1 VPKLNRQ
8 VTTAVAGL
16 TALLVGSGL
25 YVVFI
30 GIALNYYDERSR
42 PWWLVSLWFLAL
54 ALAMGGLIAV
64 LLCGPRR
71 APSTSNAP
79 PTPSRRV
86 TFPHAG
92 PRGSGLTSAPL
103 WAVAPTA

>member
-42 PWWLVSLWFLAL
+42 LWWLVSLWFLAL
-54 ALAMGGLIAV
+54 ALAMGASSQSSFAGLGVPRA
-64 LLCGPRR
+64 LRTRRRRR
-71 APSTSNAP
+71 A
-79 PTPSRRV
+79 V
-86 TFPHAG
+86 G
-92 PRGSGLTSAPL
+92 
-103 WAVAPTA
+103 